1 MRWFTALSKKLSVV
15 NYSEVKMLTYLQ
27 SLPVA
32 LQLRPLRILLTGLV
46 YRRRRSLAR
55 LLPLASISTL
65 IQLASKPTIRKSH
78 GTSNLPLGLNVKR

>member
-46 YRRRRSLAR
+46 YRRSLAR